1 MKFEC
6 VGCGE
11 CCKGRFLPLTLEE
24 SVAWLTRGHQVVI
37 LMEGFDTQNWPIG
50 SRTYEHHSSR
60 SAPVKSGVATA
71 RVIPI
76 FAGNNLTACPN
87 LQADNACAIY
97 EQRPLVCRI
106 YPREINP
113 FITLT
118 PETKECPPES
128 WIQDGNPELADTE
141 TAHYAGLIYRSRSA
155 DRDDA
160 QAKLAVSERLNFVY
174 AGWKGNGLVVYQPS
188 IPALLQAIEQCQND
202 VGIASSSKWTFVTA
216 TETLRRELVDKGLTV
231 QSSSEC
237 AASFV
242 SLPSVH

>member
-24 SVAWLTRGHQVVI
+24 TVAWLGRGHEVVI
-37 LMEGFDTQNWPIG
+37 MLEGFDSSNWPT
-50 SRTYEHHSSR
+50 SSQAYEHHSRR
-60 SAPVKSGVATA
+60 SALVKSGVSTA

-76 FAGNNLTACPN
+76 FAGNNLNACPN

-113 FITLT
+113 FIALA
-118 PETKECPPES
+118 PEAKECPPES
-128 WIQDGNPELADTE
+128 WIQDGDPDLADTE
-141 TAHYAGLIYRSRSA
+141 TSQYAGLIYRSRSA
-155 DRDDA
+155 DRQDA
-160 QAKLAVSERLNFVY
+160 AIKLAVCDRLDFRS
-174 AGWKGNGLVVYQPS
+174 AGWKGDGLVVYQPS
-188 IPALLQAIEQCQND
+188 IETLLRAIEQSQNEKS
-202 VGIASSSKWTFVTA
+202 IQPITQWTLVAA
-216 TETLRRELVDKGLTV
+216 TETLRRELLAKGLTV

-237 AASFV
+237 SAAFV
-242 SLPSVH
+242 PLPSAH